1 MAYIV
6 LGAEALTITYFL
18 AYVGLVRG
26 LLADG
31 AGLRPARVDAV
42 GRRLRDSARLALMLG
57 IPAMFVAELIHQLW
71 PSG

>member
-1 MAYIV
+1 MAEGDQV
-6 LGAEALTITYFL
+6 SVAVVGAGAMGCLF
-18 AYVGLVRG
+18 GG